1 MLNFYKLGIAWIF
14 LKNIIIVAVLIVTVF
29 TIWDN
34 AAYIVSTQKNLVES
48 HRKCSCFQN
57 SLNIKTSF

>member
-29 TIWDN
+29 TISDN

-48 HRKCSCFQN
+48 HRIAVVFK
-57 SLNIKTSF
+57 IV

>member
-1 MLNFYKLGIAWIF
+1 MLNYYELGTAWIF
-14 LKNIIIVAVLIVTVF
+14 FLNIIIVAVVVTVF

-48 HRKCSCFQN
+48 HRKCSCFQK
-57 SLNIKTSF
+57 SLNIKITF

>member
-1 MLNFYKLGIAWIF
+1 MLNFYKLGTAWIF
-14 LKNIIIVAVLIVTVF
+14 LKNIIIIAVLIVTVF

-48 HRKCSCFQN
+48 HRIAVVFK
-57 SLNIKTSF
+57 IV